1 MRNPRL
7 LLSLML
13 FFPLTSPLLAAADEQ
28 AAPVAPAGQAC
39 RAEFQKLCGHSKRGD
54 GQVRQCIDQHRAE
67 FSPACQQQ
75 MAEHQERARQ
85 KAEACRIDVEQFC
98 KGMEPGGGRI
108 KRCLKENE
116 TKLSPTCRDSLAR
129 HGSRSRDRRDPQS

>member
-1 MRNPRL
+1 MRITRQLSYL
-7 LLSLML
+7 LLS
-13 FFPLTSPLLAAADEQ
+13 FSLTTPLLAASDEQ
-28 AAPVAPAGQAC
+28 AAPGATTRQAC
-39 RAEFQKLCGHSKRGD
+39 RSEIQKLCGNTKRGD

-98 KGMEPGGGRI
+98 KGTEPGGGRI